1 MFDNDY
7 GTEAEHLSE
16 IDDVVEWEDEERD
29 AYYKLQR
36 EWKQTTKNQCKKK
49 KKQEQRMIEELPK
62 LFTKHCEELY
72 YIIQDSRI
80 DNTTLMLVDRRK
92 SKQYFWT
99 HNHSI
104 ALACQKAMA
113 EKILSKLKFNSARI
127 VKVQKYSG

>member
-16 IDDVVEWEDEERD
+16 IYDGVEWDDEERD
-29 AYYKLQR
+29 AYYELQR
-36 EWKQTTKNQCKKK
+36 EWRPTTRNQRKKK
-49 KKQEQRMIEELPK
+49 KKQEQRMIKELPK
-62 LFTKHCEELY
+62 LFAKHCEELY

-99 HNHSI
+99 HDHSI
-104 ALACQKAMA
+104 ALTCQKAMA
-113 EKILSKLKFNSARI
+113 EQILSKLKFNSARM
-127 VKVQKYSG
+127 VKVQEYSE